1 MTTETTP
8 RFARTTARGS
18 ALGLENPLPP
28 TLAGLPQVRERADEH
43 ARLAERLTAQR
54 AAVVEVS
61 RELVETDA
69 ADERARVAA
78 VSKGR
83 PLPKAKAEAVRAKLE
98 AAESER
104 DAVEQAVVES
114 ADALLVVAVSHLS
127 EAAELVRAAQERSLA
142 RVRDLLDAVDG
153 ALEDESRLVGEA
165 FWLDF
170 VEGRPRVEP
179 YRPMGDKRI
188 NQLRLALRQAV
199 EQFLARRAEAEA
211 EREREAA
218 WEAANR
224 EAWAQQEEKARRDY
238 EAGKVVY
245 EGQKLVSRGG
255 RPVTPSGAFQDAEDD
270 ETS

>member
-1 MTTETTP
+1 LLACAICSTP
-8 RFARTTARGS
+8 SMAHLRTSRGF
-18 ALGLENPLPP
+18 
-28 TLAGLPQVRERADEH
+28 
-43 ARLAERLTAQR
+43 
-54 AAVVEVS
+54 
-61 RELVETDA
+61 
-69 ADERARVAA
+69 
-78 VSKGR
+78 
-83 PLPKAKAEAVRAKLE
+83 
-98 AAESER
+98 
-104 DAVEQAVVES
+104 
-114 ADALLVVAVSHLS
+114 
-127 EAAELVRAAQERSLA
+127 
-142 RVRDLLDAVDG
+142 
-153 ALEDESRLVGEA
+153 VGEA